1 MFVGRIYN
9 SLYLV
14 ALVEIPFII
23 YVDKK
28 KHTFTNFLFLVIHY
42 ILLAD
47 VFIDLFNFIKY
58 VILNCIPLQ
67 IKNVRNLG

>member
-1 MFVGRIYN
+1 MGKDLSSEAVEIYIYIHIIMFVGRIYN

-28 KHTFTNFLFLVIHY
+28 STLLRTFYFSLFIIY
-42 ILLAD
+42 
-47 VFIDLFNFIKY
+47 
-58 VILNCIPLQ
+58 C
-67 IKNVRNLG
+67 